1 MNPFALFSGQRQRVS
16 EMEAN
21 LRALEAENSR
31 LRGELEAAEREKAAL
46 EATCQSLR
54 DEGRYLREV
63 ITHLER
69 FSQSFL
75 ESQRSLSGLA
85 NHLREEKKGA
95 VEAAGIS
102 STTRASISSI
112 SGNLKALSQDSH
124 ATAERVDSLQ
134 TRAAQIGCIVSL
146 IKDIADQTNLLALN
160 AAIEAARAGE
170 QGRGFAVVADEVRKL
185 AERTANAT
193 NEISQLVSAIQ
204 HETQEARTAMENLAT
219 QASHFSDQGAGA
231 TERMQAMLSLSQ
243 RMEGAI
249 AASALRS
256 FIELAKIDHLVFKFE
271 VYRVLLGQSDKQA
284 DDFAN
289 HTACRLGKWYY
300 EGEGVACFSRLPG
313 YREMENPHMRFHQHG
328 VEAIRLYRDGQLL
341 PAIAALDKLEAASL
355 DVLRSLEQMAHSG
368 ESDVQLLCAH

>member
-134 TRAAQIGCIVSL
+134 TRAAQIGGIVSL

>member
-1 MNPFALFSGQRQRVS
+1 MNPFALFSGQRQRIS
-16 EMEAN
+16 QMEAS

-54 DEGRYLREV
+54 DEGQYLREV

-69 FSQSFL
+69 FGQSFL

-134 TRAAQIGCIVSL
+134 TRAAQIGGIVSL

-231 TERMQAMLSLSQ
+231 TESMQAMLSLSQ
-243 RMEGAI
+243 RMRG
-249 AASALRS
+249 R
-256 FIELAKIDHLVFKFE
+256 
-271 VYRVLLGQSDKQA
+271 
-284 DDFAN
+284 
-289 HTACRLGKWYY
+289 
-300 EGEGVACFSRLPG
+300 SRL
-313 YREMENPHMRFHQHG
+313 R
-328 VEAIRLYRDGQLL
+328 
-341 PAIAALDKLEAASL
+341 AA
-355 DVLRSLEQMAHSG
+355 
-368 ESDVQLLCAH
+368 